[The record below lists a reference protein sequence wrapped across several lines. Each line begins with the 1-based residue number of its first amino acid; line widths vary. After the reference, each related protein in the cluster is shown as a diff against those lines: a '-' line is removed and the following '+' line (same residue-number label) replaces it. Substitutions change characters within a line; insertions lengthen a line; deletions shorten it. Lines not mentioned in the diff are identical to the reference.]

1 MSRTSTKTTYM
12 IRMMELEDI
21 EQVMAIDKA
30 SFPTPWPEEIFK
42 QEIRDNEFAFYYVL
56 EHKGKIIGYAGTWMI
71 LGDAQ
76 VTNIALLPEMRGKK
90 LGERLFK
97 HVLSQAMMIGMERL
111 SLEVRVSNVIA
122 QKMYRKFGLV
132 PGGVRKNYYSD
143 NNEDAIVMWVD
154 LT

>member
-1 MSRTSTKTTYM
+1 
-12 IRMMELEDI
+12 MMELDDI
-21 EQVMAIDKA
+21 EQVMAVDKA
-30 SFPTPWPEEIFK
+30 SFPAPWPEEIFT

-56 EHKGKIIGYAGTWMI
+56 EQKGKIIGYAGTWMV

-76 VTNIALLPEMRGKK
+76 ITNIALLPEMRGKK

-97 HVLSQAMMIGMERL
+97 HVLAQAMMIGMERL

-132 PGGVRKNYYSD
+132 PGGIRKNYYSD